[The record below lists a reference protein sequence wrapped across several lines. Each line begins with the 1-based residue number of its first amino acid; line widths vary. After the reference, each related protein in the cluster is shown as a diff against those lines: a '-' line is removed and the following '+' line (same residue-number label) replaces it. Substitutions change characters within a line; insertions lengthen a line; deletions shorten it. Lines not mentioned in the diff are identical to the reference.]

1 MEYSKQP
8 GGAYQ
13 NVAVADDGR
22 SSTEVDESVMGDEKH
37 WRGDATQHHH
47 PDCHHH
53 SHHEEESTTRKYMTK
68 FRRYRW
74 IVDTLLLC
82 VNISLSLLLVRDFW
96 REKSIST
103 IQVGGDVTGL
113 GPTFPT
119 KILKFNADP
128 AFVPNDTAKFFS
140 NETIATWNTMLPIG
154 SGWGEVTDE
163 TFFTTSMTHQL
174 HCVFM
179 MARIYSNLERN
190 TKEHLPGDYHSHYL
204 HCVDYLRQGIMCSGD
219 LAMEPHDRSDSDDN
233 GPLDG
238 SWNGHHVCKD
248 YDHVMPYLE
257 EQIAEGIRKVLP
269 IDD

>member
-1 MEYSKQP
+1 MEYSKP
-8 GGAYQ
+8 KSGGYQ
-13 NVAVADDGR
+13 NVALAEDKDDPR

-37 WRGDATQHHH
+37 WRRHDDNECSH
-47 PDCHHH
+47 CHH
-53 SHHEEESTTRKYMTK
+53 SLEEESTTRKYMTR

-96 REKSIST
+96 REKSVST

-119 KILKFNADP
+119 KVLKFNANE
-128 AFVPNDTAKFFS
+128 AFVPNDTSKFFS
-140 NETIATWNTMLPIG
+140 NETIAQWNTMLPIG

-179 MARIYSNLERN
+179 MARIFASMEGNMTER
-190 TKEHLPGDYHSHYL
+190 LPHDYHSHYL

-219 LAMEPHDRSDSDDN
+219 LAMEPHDQSDPDDN

-248 YDHVMPYLE
+248 YSHVMPYLE